1 MGTYKAAVVTEGG
14 QNIIAEALA
23 ENKSIMFTSAKTSSY
38 IYPLGTNIV
47 ALTGLRDVV
56 QSVIPSNP
64 QVINKNVAQ
73 ISARFDNDGITQQ
86 YQIQTI
92 GLYAQIEGGEEILF
106 SVTQAITPD
115 EMPVQSSVSPS
126 AFIYNIQLAVQNAAQ
141 ISVTVNPAGTAT
153 VADILAITNPEFD
166 DSGVVDS
173 IKSFPDFLKTFKSKM
188 NFFRFLRDMKAGSQ
202 FVLHT
207 GSIVN
212 NCTSEA
218 ENLPLSAKQGKVLM
232 DLYTQLYSDIDSQ
245 MVTTNFND
253 FLELSNDISV
263 ENVILVKRSKLI
275 YISMEI
281 YKTDNSSFSSARSTI
296 GILKSG
302 FTPQFKVY
310 LTIPGET
317 KRGSLVNTSGSIY
330 IIKDGTIYI
339 DRSNTD
345 DPATC
350 FSVMLS
356 YFSS

>member
-1 MGTYKAAVVTEGG
+1 MW
-14 QNIIAEALA
+14 
-23 ENKSIMFTSAKTSSY
+23 FTH
-38 IYPLGTNIV
+38 
-47 ALTGLRDVV
+47 
-56 QSVIPSNP
+56 Q
-64 QVINKNVAQ
+64 
-73 ISARFDNDGITQQ
+73 
-86 YQIQTI
+86 
-92 GLYAQIEGGEEILF
+92 
-106 SVTQAITPD
+106 
-115 EMPVQSSVSPS
+115 
-126 AFIYNIQLAVQNAAQ
+126 
-141 ISVTVNPAGTAT
+141 
-153 VADILAITNPEFD
+153 
-166 DSGVVDS
+166 
-173 IKSFPDFLKTFKSKM
+173 
-188 NFFRFLRDMKAGSQ
+188 
-202 FVLHT
+202 
-207 GSIVN
+207 
-212 NCTSEA
+212 
-218 ENLPLSAKQGKVLM
+218 
-232 DLYTQLYSDIDSQ
+232 YSDIDSQ

-253 FLELSNDISV
+253 FLELSNGISV

-350 FSVMLS
+350 FSVMIS